1 MLKEVSGTVVN
12 SSSPTNYY
20 LDSVIYACDNADV
33 EGEFD
38 TSIRMKDKWNTVSYN
53 GSFISDD
60 QVKEEE
66 ELQSLWETMLYTS
79 DKRKAL
85 V

>member
-38 TSIRMKDKWNTVSYN
+38 TSIRMKDMCTVSYK

-66 ELQSLWETMLYTS
+66 ELQSL
-79 DKRKAL
+79 
-85 V
+85 